1 MNNKNDILAIAKIM
15 DILNNSE
22 TEVPMYVFSFITKS
36 LLKALNGTKPTS
48 SK

>member
-22 TEVPMYVFSFITKS
+22 TEVPMYVFSFITK
-36 LLKALNGTKPTS
+36 T
-48 SK
+48 